1 VRLKDDNLAGALS
14 DLDNA
19 IKLDPKFARAY
30 PNRGN
35 VKLSRGDL
43 DGAIA
48 DYDRAIDLD
57 PKLAVAYFNRERA
70 YDKKGDASKAIAD
83 YTRAIE
89 LDPKYRGRMSFE
101 AIPPGR
107 KETNPKAIVDY
118 TRAIELDSNSG
129 QYSKAA
135 RPLRK
140 QRKITRE
147 PRPIT
152 GAPANSKIR
161 KSSPRRGGRV
171 LHQLQFVS
179 PSAR

>member
-1 VRLKDDNLAGALS
+1 MTEFILRGVVRLKDDNLAGALS
-14 DLDNA
+14 DLNNA

-57 PKLAVAYFNRERA
+57 PKLAVADFNRGRA

-83 YTRAIE
+83 YTC
-89 LDPKYRGRMSFE
+89 
-101 AIPPGR
+101 
-107 KETNPKAIVDY
+107 
-118 TRAIELDSNSG
+118 AIELDSNSG

-140 QRKITRE
+140 QREITRE

-161 KSSPRRGGRV
+161 KSSPRRAGRV